1 MNGADRNRTILSVL
15 LLHDAKIVLSMLVEI
30 LGFNDFTASRRILRH
45 RCVPFVVVAGI
56 LNSCCARHRAIVCL
70 AAVGSP
76 GDDPAASG
84 GYWPDLNGSAVCVG
98 LGPR

>member
-1 MNGADRNRTILSVL
+1 MNGADRNRTIVSVL

-56 LNSCCARHRAIVCL
+56 LSRVAPVTGRSYAWRPLVRRAMTL
-70 AAVGSP
+70 RPRAVI
-76 GDDPAASG
+76 
-84 GYWPDLNGSAVCVG
+84 
-98 LGPR
+98 GPI